1 MNALSA
7 TVNVVCDCGARFVGV
22 FRPPDWQAYCPKC
35 AVLWR
40 VSVTLEKVA

>member
-7 TVNVVCDCGARFVGV
+7 NVNVVCDCGRRFVAL

-35 AVLWR
+35 ASLCR
-40 VSVTLEKVA
+40 LTIMLEMVA